1 MITNP
6 NTDDMEYLQEH
17 ALVLLLTTL
26 YIGVCLYIGWYFK
39 KKAAEGVEGF
49 YIAKRE
55 IPGWVISL
63 AFFSTS
69 ASTNTYIGQAGKSF
83 QYGLSWAW
91 MAFIWTI
98 FCIISWQLLG
108 PKMRLQTA
116 RLRSFTIPDYFHLRY
131 QSSLAKT
138 IRVLSAFIILF
149 ATLWYMIGIAKGCAH
164 VLSSVL
170 DVPYAWGALLIIFIT
185 CAYTMWGGM
194 YSVLWTD
201 ALQGILMFGVAILMV
216 MLPFIYVGGIEELF
230 TRIGNTQHP
239 TQAGEPIGSGLVTFG
254 ELVSFLYILGIGMA
268 IGMKQI
274 SEPKNLIRFYSI
286 NNARSMK
293 FAMIWT
299 PVFLGVSLVC
309 VMGLGALVHAMAS
322 PEEAAYLIQHTD
334 EVVGFMLAKFDNPLV
349 SGICVAGLFAAG
361 MSSLASVIIIIGTAF
376 VKDIWHVVRPMEESK
391 IIKRTKWTMFGY
403 CVLVYLLSLYPM
415 AGIVELTA
423 FAGAVFAASFF
434 PAIFGGLYLRW
445 GTDVAALSS
454 MIVGMLVNVV
464 WRFGF
469 RFEYAALNDVH
480 EIFPAFVLSM
490 VTYLVVSRFSTDR
503 RPDAAHLD
511 RVFGARAT

>member
-1 MITNP
+1 M
-6 NTDDMEYLQEH
+6 DYLKEH
-17 ALVLLLTTL
+17 YVTLLLTAL
-26 YIGVCLYIGWYFK
+26 YVGGCLYIGWYFK
-39 KKAAEGVEGF
+39 KKASRGIEG
-49 YIAKRE
+49 YYLAKRE
-55 IPGWVISL
+55 ITGWVISL

-91 MAFIWTI
+91 MGFIWTL

-108 PKMRLQTA
+108 PRMRVQTA
-116 RLRSFTIPDYFHLRY
+116 RLKSFTIPDYFHLRY
-131 QSSLAKT
+131 KSNLARS

-170 DVPYAWGALLIIFIT
+170 DIPYEYGSFAIISIT
-185 CAYTMWGGM
+185 CAYTIWGGM

-201 ALQGILMFGVAILMV
+201 AVQGIIMFGVAILMLA
-216 MLPFIYVGGIEELF
+216 LPFIYVGGPDNLID
-230 TRIGNTQHP
+230 IISNTDHITKDGKP
-239 TQAGEPIGSGLVTFG
+239 MGSGLVAFG
-254 ELVSFLYILGIGMA
+254 ELVSFLYILGIGLA
-268 IGMKQI
+268 IGMKQV

-286 NNARSMK
+286 DNSKSMR

-299 PVFLGVSLVC
+299 PVFLGISLIC
-309 VMGLGALVHAMAS
+309 VMGLGALVHGMAS
-322 PEEAAYLIQHTD
+322 AEEAAYLVNNTD
-334 EVVGFMLAKFDNPLV
+334 EVIGFMLDKFDNKLV

-376 VKDIWHVVRPMEESK
+376 VKDIWHVVKPMAETK
-391 IIKRTKWTMFGY
+391 IIPRTKWFMALY
-403 CVLVYLLSLYPM
+403 CLLVYILTLYPL

-445 GTDVAALSS
+445 GTDVGAMAS
-454 MIVGMLVNVV
+454 MLVGMLTNVV
-464 WRFGF
+464 WRFVF
-469 RFEYAALNDVH
+469 RFNYDGLEDIH
-480 EIFPAFVLSM
+480 EIIPACVMALFTYVVASLLSGK
-490 VTYLVVSRFSTDR
+490 RK
-503 RPDAAHLD
+503 PDEEHLTK
-511 RVFGARAT
+511 VFR